1 MTSEAK
7 KTNKSDKN
15 SENCFIFAL
24 SYQYLSQMFKIYITE
39 TIYHHVVDAEAQK
52 AASAWSTPPLDAIH
66 QTLTALRDFSKA
78 LSLPYTNH
86 DSYNY
91 AVNGKLME
99 KCIAIRNRLI

>member
-1 MTSEAK
+1 MTNFQK
-7 KTNKSDKN
+7 NRLFLHLVTN
-15 SENCFIFAL
+15 IF
-24 SYQYLSQMFKIYITE
+24 SHMFKIYITE

-52 AASAWSTPPLDAIH
+52 AASAWPTPPLDEIN

-78 LSLPYTNH
+78 LSLSYTNH

-99 KCIAIRNRLI
+99 KCIAMRNRLIK